1 MATII
6 EKTNLLERIKQ
17 DLKQTN
23 VDISNLKSS
32 IENDTKK
39 DNLKAFE
46 DIMPPTDDVNVR
58 VAQMY
63 RVLSFYGNN
72 GNEKPIWN
80 ELRNCFTPSA
90 IMTNNTFGEP
100 IRLSVDRFISL
111 FRSQIQQNDFPP
123 FYVRELNYKV
133 EQFGNIAQRFGGFEI
148 CYYDSTIENKK
159 GMASIELL
167 FIKGDWKISS
177 MIWQEETE
185 NFKLPNRFVL

>member
-1 MATII
+1 MATIL
-6 EKTNLLERIKQ
+6 EKTDLLERIKQ
-17 DLKQTN
+17 DLEQAN

-32 IENDTKK
+32 IENGALK
-39 DNLKAFE
+39 DKDFE

-72 GNEKPIWN
+72 GNEKPIWS

-148 CYYDSTIENKK
+148 CYYDSVIENKK
-159 GMASIELL
+159 GMASMELL

-185 NFKLPNRFVL
+185 DFKLPLRFVL

>member
-1 MATII
+1 MATTL
-6 EKTNLLERIKQ
+6 EKTDLLERIKQ
-17 DLKQTN
+17 DLEQAN

-32 IENDTKK
+32 IENGTMK
-39 DNLKAFE
+39 DFE
-46 DIMPPTDDVNVR
+46 EMMPPTDDVNVR

-90 IMTNNTFGEP
+90 IMTNNTFAEP

-148 CYYDSTIENKK
+148 CYYDSAIENKK

-167 FIKGDWKISS
+167 FIKEDWKISS

-185 NFKLPNRFVL
+185 DFRLPLRFIL

>member
-1 MATII
+1 MTTIL
-6 EKTNLLERIKQ
+6 EKKELLARIKQ
-17 DLKQTN
+17 DLEQTN

-32 IENDTKK
+32 IENDTLK
-39 DNLKAFE
+39 DRNFE
-46 DIMPPTDDVNVR
+46 NIMPPTDDVNVR

-72 GNEKPIWN
+72 GNEKPIWK
-80 ELRNCFTPSA
+80 ELRNCFTSSA

-148 CYYDSTIENKK
+148 CYYNSAIENKK
-159 GMASIELL
+159 GMASMELL
-167 FIKGDWKISS
+167 FINGDWKINS

-185 NFKLPNRFVL
+185 DFKLPLRFIL

>member
-1 MATII
+1 MATIL
-6 EKTNLLERIKQ
+6 EKTDLLERIKQ
-17 DLKQTN
+17 DLEQTN
-23 VDISNLKSS
+23 IDISNLKSS
-32 IENDTKK
+32 IEKDTLK
-39 DNLKAFE
+39 DFE
-46 DIMPPTDDVNVR
+46 EIMPPTDDVNVR

-148 CYYDSTIENKK
+148 CYYDASIENKK
-159 GMASIELL
+159 GMASMELL
-167 FIKGDWKISS
+167 LIKGDWKISS

-185 NFKLPNRFVL
+185 GFKLPLCFVL